1 MSRIGTS
8 DNFVGGRLSADDRYE
23 LASRAQN
30 QQRLNYPK
38 HLIFVGVLLV
48 VVSIIV
54 LVLAWQSRAGAQT
67 SNTRRAY
74 ELTQIEALIAN
85 IQTLEQSQS
94 TETSQDQFQPIP
106 DILSKFKQY
115 ARQAK
120 LSTELGLPN
129 QPKSRLMGNAR
140 LMTYPYAIRDPSL
153 EHLLDFV
160 KITTSQI
167 PGLEVTDMMIKPGKQ
182 DWLLTITLSRYERTQ

>member
-8 DNFVGGRLSADDRYE
+8 DSFAGGRLSADDRYE

-38 HLIFVGVLLV
+38 HLIVLGVLLV
-48 VVSIIV
+48 IISIII
-54 LVLAWQSRAGAQT
+54 LVVAWQARAGAQT

-74 ELTQIEALIAN
+74 QLTQIEALIAN
-85 IQTLEQSQS
+85 IQTLEQSQT

-129 QPKSRLMGNAR
+129 QPKSRMMGNAR

-153 EHLLDFV
+153 EHLLDWV
-160 KITTSQI
+160 KISTSQI
-167 PGLEVTDMMIKPGKQ
+167 PGLEVTDMMVKPGKQ